1 MSTDISKAMFRKLAT
16 AGITFNGGT
25 FRTLKATYYRIA
37 LDLVESYYA
46 DAVING
52 LPFDRHSEEKAIEL
66 FSENII
72 KAGSHFLER
81 PMETPFIP
89 TWNRV
94 ISAVP
99 DILEQF
105 HDAVEKDHQEFSAR

>member
-72 KAGSHFLER
+72 KAGDSFISN
-81 PMETPFIP
+81 PMETPFIHN
-89 TWNRV
+89 WNRV
-94 ISAVP
+94 VNAIP
-99 DILEQF
+99 NILKDIY
-105 HDAVEKDHQEFSAR
+105 DAVEEDSQ